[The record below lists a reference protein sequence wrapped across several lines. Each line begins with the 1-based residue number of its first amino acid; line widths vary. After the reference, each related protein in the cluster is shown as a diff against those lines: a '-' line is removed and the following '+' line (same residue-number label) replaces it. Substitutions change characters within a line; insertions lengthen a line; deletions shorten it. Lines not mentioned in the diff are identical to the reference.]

1 MAFTVQDFED
11 LVRLLELHP
20 EWRAQLR
27 RLLLTEELL
36 TVPERL
42 ARVEQ
47 LLVEQGE
54 QLREL
59 RRIAEEHTRQLQEHT
74 QELRELRR
82 IAEEHTRQLQEH
94 TQELREL
101 RRIAEEH
108 TRQLQE
114 HTQELREL
122 RRIAEEHT
130 RQLQEHTQELRELR
144 RIAEEHTRQLQEHSQ
159 QLRELRRTAEEH
171 TRQLQ
176 EHTKELQELRRI
188 VEEHTRQLLALT
200 REVGELR
207 EAVRVLE
214 ERLDRLS
221 QRVDAALG
229 QVFELRAQ
237 QRLSS
242 WLGRLVRGMRVRPP
256 GEWEQEFR
264 GRLGDEAF
272 DRLLDADLLVRG
284 RLRTDDAREVWLVVE
299 VSWVIDLR
307 DVDRVLEWATLLRAA
322 GLTAVPV
329 VLGSRLTDEARL
341 LAQRDGVLVVEADEQ
356 SVRSEG
362 WERVQER
369 WVA

>member
-36 TVPERL
+36 VMPERL

-47 LLVEQGE
+47 LLVEQAG
-54 QLREL
+54 QLQEL
-59 RRIAEEHTRQLQEHT
+59 RRIAEEHTRQLEALRHIVEGHTQELRELRAIAEEHTRQLQEHT
-74 QELRELRR
+74 RELRELRR

-94 TQELREL
+94 TQQLQEHTQQLREL
-101 RRIAEEH
+101 RAIAEEH
-108 TRQLQE
+108 TRQLQ
-114 HTQELREL
+114 
-122 RRIAEEHT
+122 
-130 RQLQEHTQELRELR
+130 
-144 RIAEEHTRQLQEHSQ
+144 
-159 QLRELRRTAEEH
+159 EH

-264 GRLGDEAF
+264 ARLGDEAF

-284 RLRTDDAREVWLVVE
+284 RLRNDDAREVWLVVE

-307 DVDRVLEWATLLRAA
+307 DVDRVLEWAALLRAA

-341 LAQRDGVLVVEADEQ
+341 LAQRDGVLVEADEQ

>member
-36 TVPERL
+36 VMPERL

-47 LLVEQGE
+47 LLVEQAG
-54 QLREL
+54 QLQEL
-59 RRIAEEHTRQLQEHT
+59 RRIAEEHTRQLEALRHIVEGHT
-74 QELRELRR
+74 QELRELRA
-82 IAEEHTRQLQEH
+82 IAEEHTRQVQ
-94 TQELREL
+94 
-101 RRIAEEH
+101 
-108 TRQLQE
+108 
-114 HTQELREL
+114 
-122 RRIAEEHT
+122 
-130 RQLQEHTQELRELR
+130 
-144 RIAEEHTRQLQEHSQ
+144 
-159 QLRELRRTAEEH
+159 EH

-221 QRVDAALG
+221 QRVDATLG

-264 GRLGDEAF
+264 ARLGDEAF

-284 RLRTDDAREVWLVVE
+284 RLRNDDAREVWLVVE

-307 DVDRVLEWATLLRAA
+307 DVDRVLEWATLLRSA

-356 SVRSEG
+356 AVRSEG

>member
-36 TVPERL
+36 VMPERL

-47 LLVEQGE
+47 LLVEQAG
-54 QLREL
+54 QLQEL
-59 RRIAEEHTRQLQEHT
+59 RRIAEEHTRQLEALRHIVEGHTQELRELRAIAEEHTRQLQEHT
-74 QELRELRR
+74 RELRELRR

-94 TQELREL
+94 TQQLQEHTQQLREL
-101 RRIAEEH
+101 RAIAEEH
-108 TRQLQE
+108 TRQLQ
-114 HTQELREL
+114 
-122 RRIAEEHT
+122 
-130 RQLQEHTQELRELR
+130 
-144 RIAEEHTRQLQEHSQ
+144 
-159 QLRELRRTAEEH
+159 EH

-264 GRLGDEAF
+264 ARLGDEAF

-284 RLRTDDAREVWLVVE
+284 RLRNDDAREVWLVVE

-307 DVDRVLEWATLLRAA
+307 DVDRVLEWATLLRSA

-356 SVRSEG
+356 AVRSEG

>member
-1 MAFTVQDFED
+1 VAFTVQDFED

-36 TVPERL
+36 VMPERL

-47 LLVEQGE
+47 LLVEQAG
-54 QLREL
+54 QLQEL
-59 RRIAEEHTRQLQEHT
+59 RRIAEEHTRQLEALRHIVEGHTQELRELRAIAEEHTRQLQEHT
-74 QELRELRR
+74 RELRELRR

-94 TQELREL
+94 T
-101 RRIAEEH
+101 
-108 TRQLQE
+108 
-114 HTQELREL
+114 
-122 RRIAEEHT
+122 
-130 RQLQEHTQELRELR
+130 
-144 RIAEEHTRQLQEHSQ
+144 
-159 QLRELRRTAEEH
+159 
-171 TRQLQ
+171 RQLQ
-176 EHTKELQELRRI
+176 EHTKELRELRRI

-264 GRLGDEAF
+264 ARLGDEAF

-284 RLRTDDAREVWLVVE
+284 RLRNDDAREVWLVVE

-307 DVDRVLEWATLLRAA
+307 DVDRVLEWATLLRSA

>member
-36 TVPERL
+36 VMPERL

-47 LLVEQGE
+47 LLVEQAG
-54 QLREL
+54 QLQEL
-59 RRIAEEHTRQLQEHT
+59 RRIAEEHTRQLEALRHIVEGHTQELRELRAIAEEHTRQLQEHT
-74 QELRELRR
+74 RELRELRR

-94 TQELREL
+94 TQQLQEHTQQLRELRAIAEEHTRQLQEHTRELREL

-114 HTQELREL
+114 HT
-122 RRIAEEHT
+122 
-130 RQLQEHTQELRELR
+130 
-144 RIAEEHTRQLQEHSQ
+144 
-159 QLRELRRTAEEH
+159 
-171 TRQLQ
+171 RQLQ
-176 EHTKELQELRRI
+176 EHTKELRELRRI

-264 GRLGDEAF
+264 ARLGDEAF

-284 RLRTDDAREVWLVVE
+284 RLRNDDAREVWLVVE

-307 DVDRVLEWATLLRAA
+307 DVDRVLEWATLLRSA

>member
-1 MAFTVQDFED
+1 VQ
-11 LVRLLELHP
+11 
-20 EWRAQLR
+20 
-27 RLLLTEELL
+27 
-36 TVPERL
+36 
-42 ARVEQ
+42 
-47 LLVEQGE
+47 
-54 QLREL
+54 
-59 RRIAEEHTRQLQEHT
+59 
-74 QELRELRR
+74 
-82 IAEEHTRQLQEH
+82 
-94 TQELREL
+94 
-101 RRIAEEH
+101 
-108 TRQLQE
+108 
-114 HTQELREL
+114 
-122 RRIAEEHT
+122 
-130 RQLQEHTQELRELR
+130 
-144 RIAEEHTRQLQEHSQ
+144 
-159 QLRELRRTAEEH
+159 EH

-264 GRLGDEAF
+264 ARLGDEAF

-284 RLRTDDAREVWLVVE
+284 RLRNDDAREVWLVVE

-307 DVDRVLEWATLLRAA
+307 DVDRVLEWATLLRSA

-356 SVRSEG
+356 AVRSEG

>member
-36 TVPERL
+36 VMPERL

-47 LLVEQGE
+47 LLVEQAG
-54 QLREL
+54 QLQEL
-59 RRIAEEHTRQLQEHT
+59 RRIAEEHTRQLEALRHIVEGHT
-74 QELRELRR
+74 QELRELRA
-82 IAEEHTRQLQEH
+82 IAEEHTRQLQ
-94 TQELREL
+94 
-101 RRIAEEH
+101 
-108 TRQLQE
+108 
-114 HTQELREL
+114 
-122 RRIAEEHT
+122 
-130 RQLQEHTQELRELR
+130 
-144 RIAEEHTRQLQEHSQ
+144 
-159 QLRELRRTAEEH
+159 EH

-264 GRLGDEAF
+264 ARLGDEAF

-284 RLRTDDAREVWLVVE
+284 RLRNDDAREVWLVVE

-307 DVDRVLEWATLLRAA
+307 DVDRVLEWATLLRSA

-356 SVRSEG
+356 AVRSEG